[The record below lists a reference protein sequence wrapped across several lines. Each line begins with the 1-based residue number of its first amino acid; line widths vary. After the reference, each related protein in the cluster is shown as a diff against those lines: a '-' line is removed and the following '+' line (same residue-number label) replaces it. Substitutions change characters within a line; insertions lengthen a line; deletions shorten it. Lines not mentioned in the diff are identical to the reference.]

1 MENRYKNLNNSF
13 YWVVSDILKKG
24 MTVNSRGTEQKELCF
39 YSTII
44 EDPTDILINYPSRKF
59 NPSYAFTEWLW
70 YLSQVKNTNNIGKL
84 AKIWDMIKDENGEC
98 ESNYGSYMFPIG
110 QWDWVINEL
119 TNDPDSR
126 RATIAINQPYHKKA
140 NSLDI
145 PCTQY
150 IQFFIRNGRLD
161 MGVYMRSN
169 DVIFGFCNDLFTFA
183 LFHQLMFNSLQARQ
197 GHPMD
202 LQLGEYHHHAGSMHI
217 YERHYEMA
225 EKIMKDGADW
235 YKKDLE
241 KIKLKGEITSSY
253 ILGREYYLPR
263 KELTKEQIQRATR
276 NLAVAMLDF
285 EIGECPIG

>member
-1 MENRYKNLNNSF
+1 MNTFSNLNRAF
-13 YWVVSDILKKG
+13 YWVVSDVYEHGLN
-24 MTVNSRGTEQKELCF
+24 VEARGTKQKEMCF
-39 YSTII
+39 YGLTL
-44 EDPTDILINYPSRKF
+44 EDPTDLLISYPSRKF
-59 NPSYAFTEWLW
+59 NPTYAITEWLW
-70 YLSQVKNTNNIGKL
+70 YLSRNRSTVNIGKM
-84 AKIWDMIKDENGEC
+84 AKIWDMIKDENEEC
-98 ESNYGSYMFPIG
+98 ESNYGEYLFSIG

-119 TNDPDSR
+119 TSDPDAR

-140 NSLDI
+140 NPLDI

-217 YERHYEMA
+217 YERHYDMA
-225 EKIMKDGADW
+225 KDIMNEGVKYYPAKMD
-235 YKKDLE
+235 
-241 KIKLKGEITSSY
+241 KIKLRSDITSSY
-253 ILGREYYLPR
+253 ILSRELYLPHEDLSKQQIR
-263 KELTKEQIQRATR
+263 QYTERYSGEL
-276 NLAVAMLDF
+276 F
-285 EIGECPIG
+285 EGVLNIG